1 MLLRLL
7 PCYVSD
13 FYARH
18 VVIMNV
24 QLKRY
29 EFTRLHSNKA
39 KLKHPNVT
47 ELLCVCVYE
56 QPHEWVSIALGRTAA
71 YSSCLSHMWNDSH
84 THGWMFSSSK
94 YLYSLPTYT
103 SPPLQ
108 TTTSPQWR
116 KAGVFNIPLKL
127 YIFHWKQRSFRAIMA
142 TNKYPWFSSSHT
154 LKIPIQKNAHLPVFF
169 FFPPLQC
176 LYYAELCLGY
186 ANALSSPSGCDIQ
199 AQTGPPHPMVF
210 S

>member
-1 MLLRLL
+1 
-7 PCYVSD
+7 
-13 FYARH
+13 
-18 VVIMNV
+18 MNV

-169 FFPPLQC
+169 FSPPSVFILRRT
-176 LYYAELCLGY
+176 LFGLRKRIIVPLRLRYTSTDRAATPHG
-186 ANALSSPSGCDIQ
+186 IQ
-199 AQTGPPHPMVF
+199 LAQET
-210 S
+210 